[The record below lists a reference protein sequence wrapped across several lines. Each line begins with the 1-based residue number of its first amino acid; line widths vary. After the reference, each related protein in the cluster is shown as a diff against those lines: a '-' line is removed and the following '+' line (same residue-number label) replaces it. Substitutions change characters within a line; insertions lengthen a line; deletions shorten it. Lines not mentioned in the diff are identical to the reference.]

1 MLAEVLQFLV
11 SILLRCNGF
20 ARIQKTV
27 VDQTGSRPPNRDHNL
42 FFGSS
47 LALGSAF
54 ELQSLS
60 WSSPVVV

>member
-1 MLAEVLQFLV
+1 MVLP
-11 SILLRCNGF
+11 
-20 ARIQKTV
+20 V

-54 ELQSLS
+54 ELHLLT